1 MRASGERGQALPIVL
16 LLVALTGAALLV
28 VGRVGA
34 RAAAAARARSAA
46 DAAALAG
53 AAAGPDVARE
63 VARLN
68 GSTATVVSG
77 DVGDLTVTVRV
88 GDEEAQ
94 ARAVGPGAAVA
105 GTGGLVPELQAAISR
120 AAALLGRPLPI
131 VSGLRTRA
139 EQATLWARRAT
150 NPYPVAPPGTSA
162 HERGRAI
169 DVSRSFV
176 PVLVGVAAAA
186 GLCRPL
192 PTSDPVHFE
201 PCRPS

>member
-53 AAAGPDVARE
+53 AAAGPEVARE

-68 GSTATVVSG
+68 GSSATVVSG
-77 DVGDLTVTVRV
+77 TVGDVTVTVRV
-88 GDEEAQ
+88 GGEEAQ
-94 ARAVGPGAAVA
+94 ARAVGPGAGA
-105 GTGGLVPELQAAISR
+105 GTGGLVPELQAAITR
-120 AAALLGRPLPI
+120 ATALLGRPIPI
-131 VSGLRTRA
+131 VSGLRTHA
-139 EQATLWARRAT
+139 EQAALWARRAT
-150 NPYPVAPPGTSA
+150 NPYPVAAPGTSA

-169 DVSRSFV
+169 DVPRSFV
-176 PVLVGVAAAA
+176 PVLVRVAAAA